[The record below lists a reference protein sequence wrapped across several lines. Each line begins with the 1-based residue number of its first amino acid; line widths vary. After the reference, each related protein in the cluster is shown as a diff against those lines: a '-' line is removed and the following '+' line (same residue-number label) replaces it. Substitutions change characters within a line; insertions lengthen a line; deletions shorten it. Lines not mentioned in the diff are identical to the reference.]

1 MTTVDELHA
10 QAPCLPL
17 YPTQEQYDAWF
28 GYYKD
33 RTRDA
38 TGDPANE
45 FWFVDLNDAVMNFL
59 TLCELVRRHP
69 EFQEKAA
76 QIVDD
81 VVRNAMGKTGGM
93 AMGAMYIARELGA
106 DPDEAKKIMF
116 HDLFQHS
123 V

>member
-10 QAPCLPL
+10 HAPRLPL

-28 GYYKD
+28 SYYKD
-33 RTRDA
+33 RTRDV
-38 TGDPANE
+38 TGDAANE

-59 TLCELVRRHP
+59 TLRELVRRHP
-69 EFQEKAA
+69 EFQKKAE

-81 VVRNAMGKTGGM
+81 VVRNAMGETGGM
-93 AMGAMYIARELGA
+93 TMGAVYIARELGA

-116 HDLFQHS
+116 YDVFQRS
-123 V
+123 A